1 MAALKVFISYAHED
15 EAHRRTLGKH
25 LSALERQGLIELW
38 HDRKIGAGGEWR
50 GAIDAAL
57 KDADIVLLLISPDFL
72 ASDYCHDVEL
82 AQAIRHHDDPARRTR
97 IVPVILRSCDWQHSA
112 FARFNALPP
121 DGEAIVEAAHPDQRH
136 TAVAQGLRA
145 LAEELAGPVGGQVP
159 GTSALPPE
167 KCRFRINR
175 LNLGVME
182 LGPYD
187 IRLPMRKGRCLAGLL
202 AGLAGLA
209 LLLIAAVYLLLRGPL
224 EEAQS
229 HLRIAR
235 YDLAQEAL
243 QAVPERLS
251 FWPGV
256 DLLREKAAL
265 GRRFQVSPDD
275 EGAVVTLNRLRRVH
289 PQDADL
295 LVLEAWLQYRQ
306 GRLVKVRDLAEAA
319 TQADPLNAEV
329 WFLRGLERDEAGDKT
344 AAETSYQQAVEL
356 APDTSPHYRDN
367 LARLYLERGA
377 YGEAVAEYR
386 KINAYPLARLEQA
399 LAHWARGDLPA
410 AISAQNDAL
419 RMLGDTKVMADNN
432 NRREWRF
439 FPLIQEDGIRLNH
452 GDDKR
457 CYATLAQAASRA
469 LSGQPFAADACA
481 AHAPEIAAL
490 LADDL
495 CRFLDPHQPALAGKA
510 AEIRRALGQTAVCP
524 AGI

>member
-1 MAALKVFISYAHED
+1 MAALKVFVSYAHED

-25 LSALERQGLIELW
+25 LSALERQGLIQLW

-57 KDADIVLLLISPDFL
+57 EDADIVLLLISPDFL

-82 AQAIRHHDDPARRTR
+82 AQAIRQHDDPARRTR

-145 LAEELAGPVGGQVP
+145 LAEELAGEVEKPVP

-175 LNLGVME
+175 LNLGVVKP
-182 LGPYD
+182 GPYD

-209 LLLIAAVYLLLRGPL
+209 LLLIAGVYLWLRGPL

-256 DLLREKAAL
+256 ALLREKAAL
-265 GRRFQVSPDD
+265 GRRFQANPDD
-275 EGAVVTLNRLRRVH
+275 EAAVVTLNRLRRAH
-289 PQDADL
+289 PRDADL
-295 LVLEAWLQYRQ
+295 LVLEGWLQYRQ
-306 GRLVKVRDLAEAA
+306 GMVNEARASAETA
-319 TQADPLNAEV
+319 TQADPSLAEA
-329 WFLRGLERDEAGDKT
+329 WFLLGLVQDDAGDK
-344 AAETSYQQAVEL
+344 AKAESAYQQAADL

-377 YGEAVAEYR
+377 HGEAVAEYR

-399 LAHWARGDLPA
+399 LAHWARGELPA
-410 AISAQNDAL
+410 AGSAQGDAL
-419 RMLGDTKVMADNN
+419 RMLGNAKVMADYN

-469 LSGQPFAADACA
+469 LSGQPFAADACV

-490 LADDL
+490 IADDL
-495 CRFLDPHQPALAGKA
+495 CRFLDPHQPALADKA
-510 AEIRRALGQTAVCP
+510 AEIRRVLGQMAICP
-524 AGI
+524 AGN